1 MRGMEGNEGAGCD
14 LNRSGNGGERR
25 HMAVLMDE
33 RGVKDDVESEEA
45 AAPANGGER
54 SLDGKVVKGGFGE
67 RKIALRA
74 FLSIGGGNIGP
85 WDFKEVGVVE
95 SAFGRRGHKLDD
107 LKDGVLS
114 VREMIFPKGV
124 SVPCLLYRA
133 EEGRRKVGEF
143 VFEKGNDAVGG
154 G

>member
-1 MRGMEGNEGAGCD
+1 MRGMEGNEGAGGD

-33 RGVKDDVESEEA
+33 RGVEDDVESEEA

-54 SLDGKVVKGGFGE
+54 GLDGKVVKGGFGE

-85 WDFKEVGVVE
+85 WDFKEVGVMVT
-95 SAFGRRGHKLDD
+95 S
-107 LKDGVLS
+107 
-114 VREMIFPKGV
+114 I
-124 SVPCLLYRA
+124 
-133 EEGRRKVGEF
+133 EGRRREGWRGRGRCAAATAGGAKAAGVGVPGDVAEGCVAF
-143 VFEKGNDAVGG
+143 RPGG
-154 G
+154 